1 MQAKKTLLSAGR
13 SAIAAIAIYTL
24 CAAVASAGTL
34 RIVTYNI
41 DADTNG
47 SGGVGTPADN
57 QSLATVLQAI
67 GNESLAGNSQPID
80 VLALEE
86 LSWVG
91 SGSSPTLQT
100 VVNDL
105 NSIYGAGTYA
115 YDQTYDPT
123 DGNLSGN
130 GPSGLIYNTKTV
142 QDINAVAIGSA
153 SGSGAPRAP
162 MQYTLQPLSTGSAA
176 TFYLYVSHAKSGT
189 TSSDVNRRNIEAGE
203 LRQSAGALGFSAN
216 IIYAG
221 DFNLNGSSES
231 TYQTMIASGVGQA
244 IDPLNPAGNW
254 TASSS
259 FANLLTESA
268 TALDYRDDFQFVT
281 APMTSGSGGLQ
292 LVPGSC
298 TVFGNNGSMA
308 LGGSVGQT
316 GNTALGDLPNKS
328 AVLSA
333 LTTATDHLPV
343 VADYSFTVPSPVPEP
358 GTLATLAVGAICCL
372 ALRSWRRRRS
382 VASLFGFRSKTR
394 ST

>member
-1 MQAKKTLLSAGR
+1 M
-13 SAIAAIAIYTL
+13 
-24 CAAVASAGTL
+24 
-34 RIVTYNI
+34 
-41 DADTNG
+41 
-47 SGGVGTPADN
+47 
-57 QSLATVLQAI
+57 
-67 GNESLAGNSQPID
+67 
-80 VLALEE
+80 
-86 LSWVG
+86 
-91 SGSSPTLQT
+91 
-100 VVNDL
+100 
-105 NSIYGAGTYA
+105 
-115 YDQTYDPT
+115 
-123 DGNLSGN
+123 
-130 GPSGLIYNTKTV
+130 
-142 QDINAVAIGSA
+142 
-153 SGSGAPRAP
+153 
-162 MQYTLQPLSTGSAA
+162 
-176 TFYLYVSHAKSGT
+176 
-189 TSSDVNRRNIEAGE
+189 RRT
-203 LRQSAGALGFSAN
+203 LGFSAN

-372 ALRSWRRRRS
+372 ALRSWRHRRS